1 MQETWVQSLGWED
14 PLDKAMATHSSLLTW
29 NIPWTE
35 EPARLYSPRDHRET
49 HMTEQLHLLPI
60 GTWWS
65 RQVGAWL
72 LSPSPPLLLS
82 LPYGAPFSMKRS
94 SCLSCRHP
102 EGDQK
107 QTYMQTSKNHCLP
120 SYLEAIIYFL
130 TFLCLFICTWSVAK
144 SYVTLC
150 DPKHPRFLALHR
162 LPQFAQTHVHWVSDA
177 IQPSHFLSPTSPSF
191 SLSQHQGLFRW
202 ASSLH
207 QVAKVLELQLQ
218 HQSFQWIFRTDF
230 F

>member
-1 MQETWVQSLGWED
+1 MAQRVKHLPAMQETWVQSLGWED

-35 EPARLYSPRDHRET
+35 EPARLYSQRDHRET

-130 TFLCLFICTWSVAK
+130 YGPTLLFKNYLFIFWLCWVF
-144 SYVTLC
+144 VTV
-150 DPKHPRFLALHR
+150 RAFL
-162 LPQFAQTHVHWVSDA
+162 
-177 IQPSHFLSPTSPSF
+177 
-191 SLSQHQGLFRW
+191 
-202 ASSLH
+202 
-207 QVAKVLELQLQ
+207 
-218 HQSFQWIFRTDF
+218 
-230 F
+230 